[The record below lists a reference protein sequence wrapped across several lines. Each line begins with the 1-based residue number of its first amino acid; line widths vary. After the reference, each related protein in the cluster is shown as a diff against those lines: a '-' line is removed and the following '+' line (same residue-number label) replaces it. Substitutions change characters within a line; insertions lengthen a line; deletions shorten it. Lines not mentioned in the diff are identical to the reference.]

1 MEGTELI
8 VQGGAVGL
16 ATLSLFIIYRLVM
29 VLTNHLT
36 SVVAQLEKIGVIL
49 DTLVRGG
56 KR

>member
-16 ATLSLFIIYRLVM
+16 ATLSLFIVYRLVM